1 MHTPDAAQITQ
12 TVAAMLDAPE
22 SALVVV
28 GEPGSGKSHLLDRL
42 RSHPSL
48 PTVVVRANPAEAGF
62 PVSGVSALLAELRG
76 DHRGELVRH
85 LDVRSDDP
93 VGLFAAGHDLVAL
106 LAGMRLPPML
116 VLVDDVDLM
125 DEVSQSL
132 LGTVA
137 SRLPGTNLRM
147 VLTTTTPPAG
157 GPFAAL
163 RALTLAPLSRARS
176 HELVQGLLGDADPA
190 LVPIVAHFAGGNPKL
205 LTEQLSL
212 LGSDQLNGSTR
223 LALPLRPSP
232 TLDAVA
238 EQRLNGLEPAL
249 RRPLAAAALAPL
261 AHREALLSLDPRWSG
276 ALEDLV
282 DLGLLRALGAHV
294 VVQDPR
300 VRTHLYWSQSGQR
313 RRSLHAALAEA
324 AKDEPRIAAWHLS
337 FVDGL
342 HLHATTLVEA
352 AVDLAEENFIWPAV
366 EYAERAAGVPSG
378 TQHGEALSRLVV
390 RLLERGE
397 TSLAGRYVRDIDL
410 AQTGEPLQLMALRLS
425 IELLDVRRTSD
436 EMVNALVD
444 AESVD
449 EPEAAVALLELTTMS
464 HVERWQPGPARA
476 QLERLEQLGVD
487 LDPERQAQVSR
498 LTDVLD
504 ALEGKDPAPGRDPQ
518 AEDPRSM
525 PLPHL
530 VLAGRAAT
538 LRQQHALARR
548 LFTVALTRR
557 RSATAVWGQL
567 ARYGQV
573 LNETRSGHLR
583 RGRAAIDDWEDN
595 RPWTFHGPSEEAY
608 VRAWYAW
615 SDGRLERARDLI
627 SIGLDQAQRHS
638 APSVHARLLSLLGA
652 THVLDEDW
660 DAALE
665 VLRRAHAEG
674 LAFRDPALLRHG
686 ADYVEACVRTGRTGE
701 GRSVLT
707 LLEQRVGPHSSPWS
721 RVALARARGL
731 LLPVPEAV
739 PHLAKVV
746 ADAPP
751 DTSPYE
757 LGRTLTAYAE
767 RLAEGGD
774 VDEARRIRMLADATF
789 ERSGAHAW
797 AERLAEQL
805 KPVAR
810 DPYVE
815 AVSALSEEERHI
827 VRLAMAG
834 RRTREIAA
842 DLHLSVRSV
851 ELRLTRIYRTI
862 GVASRA
868 QLVAVLDGRLRTTD

>member
-1 MHTPDAAQITQ
+1 MHSPDAAQIAQ

-22 SALVVV
+22 SSLLVV

-42 RSHPSL
+42 RAHPSL
-48 PTVVVRANPAEAGF
+48 ATVVVRANPVEAGF
-62 PVSGVSALLAELRG
+62 PVSGVSAMLAELRG

-106 LAGMRLPPML
+106 LAGMRLPPTL
-116 VLVDDVDLM
+116 VLLDDVDLM

-147 VLTTTTPPAG
+147 VLTSTTPPAG

-163 RALTLAPLSRARS
+163 RTLTLAPLSHYRS
-176 HELVQGLLGDADPA
+176 QELVQTLIGDADPA

-212 LGSDQLNGSTR
+212 LGSDQLDGSTR

-238 EQRLNGLEPAL
+238 EKRLNGLEPAL

-282 DLGLLRALGAHV
+282 DLGLLRALGPHV
-294 VVQDPR
+294 VVTDPR

-324 AKDEPRIAAWHLS
+324 AADEPRIAAWHLS

-342 HLHATTLVEA
+342 HVHATTLVEA
-352 AVDLAEENFIWPAV
+352 AVELAEENHVWPAV
-366 EYAERAAGVPSG
+366 EYAERAAGVPTG
-378 TQHGEALSRLVV
+378 PEHGEALSRLVV

-410 AQTGEPLQLMALRLS
+410 ALTPEPLRLMALRLT

-444 AESVD
+444 AEAAD

-476 QLERLEQLGVD
+476 QLERLREISDLPPARAAEVDQL
-487 LDPERQAQVSR
+487 A
-498 LTDVLD
+498 DVLD
-504 ALEGKDPAPGRDPQ
+504 ALEGKDPDPAHVPPEQ
-518 AEDPRSM
+518 DPRTM
-525 PLPHL
+525 PTGHL

-538 LRQQHALARR
+538 LRQQHTLARR
-548 LFTVALTRR
+548 LFTVVLTRR
-557 RSATAVWGQL
+557 QSANAVWSQL

-573 LNETRSGHLR
+573 LNETRAGHLR
-583 RGRAAIDDWEDN
+583 RGRAAIDDWEEN
-595 RPWTFHGPSEEAY
+595 RPWTFHGPSEAAY
-608 VRAWYAW
+608 IGAWCAW
-615 SDGRLERARDLI
+615 SNGELERSRELI
-627 SIGLDQAQRHS
+627 EVGLSQAQRHS

-652 THVLDEDW
+652 THVLGEDW

-686 ADYVEACVRTGRTGE
+686 ADYVEACVRTGRAGE

-707 LLEQRVGPHSSPWS
+707 LLEQRVGPQPSPWS
-721 RVALARARGL
+721 RIALARARGL
-731 LLPVPEAV
+731 LLPVAEAV
-739 PHLAKVV
+739 PHLAQVV
-746 ADAPP
+746 AHAGP

-757 LGRTLTAYAE
+757 LGRTLTTYAD
-767 RLAEGGD
+767 RLAEAGE

-805 KPVAR
+805 KPAER

-815 AVSALSEEERHI
+815 AVTALSEEERHI

-834 RRTREIAA
+834 RRTRDIAA

-868 QLVAVLDGRLRTTD
+868 QLVAVLDGRLKPTD